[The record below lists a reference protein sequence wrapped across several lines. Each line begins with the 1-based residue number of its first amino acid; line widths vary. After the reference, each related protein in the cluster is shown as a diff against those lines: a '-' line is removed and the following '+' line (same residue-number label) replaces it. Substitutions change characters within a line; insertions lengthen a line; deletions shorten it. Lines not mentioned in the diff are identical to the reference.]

1 MSFCCTE
8 LPGMVRL
15 LPLSTPIVITK
26 DQQLQWSRVEIT
38 YLEDILNKVGRVSP
52 KHSPSSFLSVV
63 LKFLSE
69 NYDKDTRI
77 INANRVFQKAW
88 LLIFYKF
95 PPWGFEADQKFDNKY
110 KQKLG
115 SILFCVWSQ
124 RTSKRKE
131 NWQMSYCVSKS
142 STEFYGIL
150 RNTSTYPRTLKHL
163 QRCFACD

>member
-8 LPGMVRL
+8 LPEMVGF
-15 LPLSTPIVITK
+15 LPTFTPVVITK

-52 KHSPSSFLSVV
+52 KHSPSSFLWVV

-69 NYDKDTRI
+69 NYDKDTQI

-110 KQKLG
+110 KQKLD
-115 SILFCVWSQ
+115 SILCFVWSQ
-124 RTSKRKE
+124 GTLKRKE

-142 STEFYGIL
+142 GTELYVIL